1 MGRISNEFGWNLI
14 VDRIVEAGNN
24 VMSDTD
30 IWELLAKENLVL
42 LRSAREKVTH
52 SLLEQLSS
60 SGYAGN
66 LHLIGR
72 QGDEKYIAEY
82 SGMNI
87 DLFVVD
93 DSEAYSVENTKAY
106 IDGIQADAVCFLY
119 HLEIK
124 STHENLLQIMSYAN
138 CQGYAVSREGL
149 VVKFDRVKL
158 QDYLRGKAA
167 YDELCDWFYDT
178 K

>member
-14 VDRIVEAGNN
+14 VDRIVGAWNDM
-24 VMSDTD
+24 MSDTD
-30 IWELLAKENLVL
+30 IRELLAKENLVL
-42 LRSAREKVTH
+42 IRSAKENVTH
-52 SLLEQLSS
+52 SLLELLSC

-72 QGDEKYIAEY
+72 QGDEKYISEY

-93 DSEAYSVENTKAY
+93 DSETYSVDNTKAY
-106 IDGIQADAVCFLY
+106 IDKIQADAVCFLF
-119 HLEIK
+119 K
-124 STHENLLQIMSYAN
+124 SEVSSNHDNLLRIVHYVNS
-138 CQGYAVSREGL
+138 QGYAVSKDVQ
-149 VVKFDRVKL
+149 VVKFDMVKL
-158 QDYLRGKAA
+158 YSYICGKTA
-167 YDELCDWFYDT
+167 YDALCDWFYET